1 MNGNLIKTKN
11 MIKEQKIE
19 ITLNDCEVTFEGIYQ
34 NVKKEISTKDFIEI
48 EDENGDF
55 ILINVNHIIKVVA
68 RNE

>member
-1 MNGNLIKTKN
+1 

-19 ITLNDCEVTFEGIYQ
+19 ITLNDCEVTFDGTYQ
-34 NVKKEISTKDFIEI
+34 DVKKEISTKAFIEI
-48 EDENGDF
+48 EDDNGDF